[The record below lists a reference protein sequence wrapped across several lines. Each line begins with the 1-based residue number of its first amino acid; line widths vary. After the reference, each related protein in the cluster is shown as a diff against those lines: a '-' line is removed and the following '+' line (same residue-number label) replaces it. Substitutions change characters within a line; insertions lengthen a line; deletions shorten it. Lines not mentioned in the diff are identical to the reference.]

1 MSTPDHRWELNS
13 QIELRAS
20 PIDLIEL
27 NLPTIDHDHVST
39 SFWNRVSNCFK
50 WTDKIINVNKIFQ
63 LSQGNTMFYCDSLM
77 LDHRLTETH
86 L

>member
-20 PIDLIEL
+20 PIDLVEL

-39 SFWNRVSNCFK
+39 SFWNPGENHQPVASHQQTSSHNVASSTPRHERGSN
-50 WTDKIINVNKIFQ
+50 
-63 LSQGNTMFYCDSLM
+63 
-77 LDHRLTETH
+77 
-86 L
+86 